1 MIIIGGDNMVFQD
14 LTGQKF
20 GMLTVRYQVDDYIKP
35 DGRKVS
41 RWYCDCDCGGHKE
54 ASMEYLKRNKIPP
67 SCGCLSHKNRVEKN
81 RESFLGHK
89 FGRLTIIEENFET
102 HPTTATCLCD
112 CGSYTTAVRADIIC
126 GHTQS
131 CGCLQRDKASETNT
145 KDWAGVISDY
155 GVEFLQPECMNDKG
169 QWLWKCKCG
178 VCGNEFIA
186 LPAKI
191 NNGHITSCG
200 CSLQSSG
207 ERYILSTLDEI
218 GVKHREQ
225 FIFSDC
231 KYKYVLRFDFAI
243 FDGDKLLYLIE
254 YDGEQHFRPVDFWG
268 GEEGFK
274 NTKARDEVK
283 NKYCKLHNIPLL
295 RIPYTLS
302 NDEIK
307 QQIYEYHLSL
317 TTAGC
322 A

>member
-1 MIIIGGDNMVFQD
+1 MVFQD
-14 LTGQKF
+14 LTGKKF
-20 GMLTVRYQVDDYIKP
+20 GMLTVIYRVNDYIKP

-41 RWYCDCDCGGHKE
+41 RWYCACDCGGYKE
-54 ASMEYLKRNKIPP
+54 ASIEYLKRNKITP

-81 RESFLGHK
+81 RESFLGQK
-89 FGRLTIIEENFET
+89 FGRLIIVEENFEA
-102 HPTTATCLCD
+102 HPTIAICRCD
-112 CGSYTTAVRADIIC
+112 CGNDVEVVRADIVC

-131 CGCLQRDKASETNT
+131 CGCLQRDKASEANT
-145 KDWAGVISDY
+145 KDWTGVISDY
-155 GVEFLQPECMNDKG
+155 GVEFLRREHINDKG

-178 VCGNEFIA
+178 VCNDEFIA

-200 CSLQSSG
+200 CALQSSG
-207 ERYILSTLDEI
+207 ERYVLSILDEMNI
-218 GVKHREQ
+218 QHQEQ
-225 FIFSDC
+225 FIFTDC
-231 KYKYVLRFDFAI
+231 KYRHNLRFDFAV
-243 FDGDKLLYLIE
+243 FNDDKLLYLIE

-268 GEEGFK
+268 GETGFEQTKTRDKIK
-274 NTKARDEVK
+274 NR
-283 NKYCKLHNIPLL
+283 YCHLHHIPLL

-307 QQIYEYHLSL
+307 QLIYEYHLSL